1 MSSDSKIVIGW
12 REWVA
17 LPDLQLPAIKAKV
30 DTGAR
35 TSSLHAFDIET
46 YTEKGELRVRFKVHP
61 LSKSEIAVQCS
72 APVVDHRTVADS
84 GGHREKRYV
93 IITELSIGELKF
105 PIEITLANRET
116 MTHRMLFGRSAMK
129 NFIIAPDHSY
139 LLGRPA
145 QVKAL
150 YANIRIKPKK
160 KSTSK
165 PPTKSSSA
173 KSAPARS
180 NKPKSESKS

>member
-1 MSSDSKIVIGW
+1 MASDSKIVIGW

-17 LPDLQLPAIKAKV
+17 LPGLQLPAIKAKV

-46 YTEKGELRVRFKVHP
+46 YTDRGELRVRFKVHP
-61 LSKSEIAVQCS
+61 LSKSKIVVQCS
-72 APVVDHRTVADS
+72 APIVDHRTVADS

-93 IITELSIGELKF
+93 IVTDLVIGELRY

-129 NFIIAPDHSY
+129 DFVIAPDHSY
-139 LLGRPA
+139 LLGRPT

-150 YANIRIKPKK
+150 YKNIRVKAKK

-165 PPTKSSSA
+165 TV
-173 KSAPARS
+173 
-180 NKPKSESKS
+180 SKNTVKTASKAGK